1 MRIKV
6 CGMKHNI
13 EEVASLGPDFLG
25 LIFWEGSPRAFSGLL
40 PSLPDPPEK
49 VGVFVD
55 APLEEVLTKIKAYGL
70 RLVQLHGNESPSFCG
85 ALKERL
91 AGSEFPGTEVG
102 IIKVFSVKGSFDFN
116 RLRPYEAVC
125 DYYLF
130 DAKGELPGGNGYG
143 FDWQL
148 LAGYPSRKP
157 YFLSGGIGAAELP
170 ILQEFIKQPV
180 ARYCYAVDVNS
191 RFESEP
197 GRKIIPELRK
207 FINAVSP
214 GTETTQQL

>member
-85 ALKERL
+85 ALRERL

-170 ILQEFIKQPV
+170 KLHGIHKAAGGAILLRSGCKQPV
-180 ARYCYAVDVNS
+180 RIGTGQENH
-191 RFESEP
+191 P
-197 GRKIIPELRK
+197 GIAQIHKCG
-207 FINAVSP
+207 VP
-214 GTETTQQL
+214 GH